1 MGRAYYS
8 KELQEFLSDD
18 NSRIIGKLTS
28 NHQFALEEQQR
39 NAWIQQI
46 EILKNELHGLDS
58 GHILFEYS
66 IPRMGKR
73 VDVILIYEGIVFVI
87 EFKVYSKEYHRAD
100 IDQCLDYS
108 LDLKNFQEGSH
119 HVQLV
124 PILVSTE
131 ATNFNNVLEKFRD
144 GIPA

>member
-87 EFKVYSKEYHRAD
+87 EFKVYSKEYLRAD
-100 IDQCLDYS
+100 ID
-108 LDLKNFQEGSH
+108 
-119 HVQLV
+119 
-124 PILVSTE
+124 
-131 ATNFNNVLEKFRD
+131 
-144 GIPA
+144 